1 MEYLRRSIGSWNT
14 GSIKTSGG
22 IAMPT
27 SEVLDLIIKIALF
40 ILNATTVA
48 IIVILISKWHKRM
61 EGKLNDIKSYI
72 QHVTDRNDIVY
83 INQLESIKRELI
95 KAERYEDAEKIS
107 KCIEQEYGYL
117 KRNIEDRE

>member
-1 MEYLRRSIGSWNT
+1 METVEL
-14 GSIKTSGG
+14 
-22 IAMPT
+22 M
-27 SEVLDLIIKIALF
+27 IKIALF
-40 ILNATTVA
+40 ILNVSTVA

-83 INQLESIKRELI
+83 INQLESLKRELI

>member
-1 MEYLRRSIGSWNT
+1 MEYLRGSIGSWNT
-14 GSIKTSGG
+14 GSIKTSRG

-48 IIVILISKWHKRM
+48 IIVILIGKWHKRM

-83 INQLESIKRELI
+83 INQLESLKRELI

-107 KCIEQEYGYL
+107 KCIEQEYGSL
-117 KRNIEDRE
+117 MRKMKDKE

>member
-1 MEYLRRSIGSWNT
+1 LT
-14 GSIKTSGG
+14 KGG

-27 SEVLDLIIKIALF
+27 SETIELILKILLF
-40 ILNATTVA
+40 ILNAATVS

-83 INQLESIKRELI
+83 INQLENLKRELI
-95 KAERYEDAEKIS
+95 KAERYEDAEEIR
-107 KCIEQEYGYL
+107 KCIEQEYGCL
-117 KRNIEDRE
+117 KRKIKDRKQMIDPLK

>member
-1 MEYLRRSIGSWNT
+1 MET
-14 GSIKTSGG
+14 V
-22 IAMPT
+22 
-27 SEVLDLIIKIALF
+27 ELIIKIALF
-40 ILNATTVA
+40 ILNVSTVA

-83 INQLESIKRELI
+83 INQLESLKRELI